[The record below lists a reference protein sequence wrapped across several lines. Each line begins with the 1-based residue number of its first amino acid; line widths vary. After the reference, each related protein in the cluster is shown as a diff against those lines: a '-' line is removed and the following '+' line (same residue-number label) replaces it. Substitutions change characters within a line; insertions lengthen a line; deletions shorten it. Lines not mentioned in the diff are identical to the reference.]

1 MMRRFFWPVLATLL
15 LEGWFLN
22 LPLWLIVTAAAIA
35 VSVRLACGVVKAHR
49 VQEELIARFND
60 ENPPQPSKSLAM
72 PAGRHRGHHG
82 QPSGPIGHLTSC
94 ISPSVPIIPS
104 TAARAASSDVWP

>member
-49 VQEELIARFND
+49 VQEELIARFNA
-60 ENPPQPSKSLAM
+60 ENPPRPRKSLAM
-72 PAGRHRGHHG
+72 LAGRHRGHRG

-94 ISPSVPIIPS
+94 LRPSVPITPS